1 MKEVEGREG
10 GPTTTA
16 WGGKWDRFVETGSNN
31 QHTLMG
37 GEPVWDRSDDEEDTG
52 REGKD
57 EEESEVIVVV
67 VEVVV
72 VVAVV

>member
-1 MKEVEGREG
+1 M
-10 GPTTTA
+10 TTT
-16 WGGKWDRFVETGSNN
+16 WDGKWDRFVWAGSNN

-37 GEPVWDRSDDEEDTG
+37 EEPAWDRSDDEEDKG
-52 REGKD
+52 SEGKD

-72 VVAVV
+72 VVAVA